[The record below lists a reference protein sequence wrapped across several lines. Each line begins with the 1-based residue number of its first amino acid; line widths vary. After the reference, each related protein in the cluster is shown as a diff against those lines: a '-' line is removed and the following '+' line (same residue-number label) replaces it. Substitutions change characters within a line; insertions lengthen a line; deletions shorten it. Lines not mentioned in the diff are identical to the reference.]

1 MMRSYTVERAREGVL
16 SFAVLEAKMGESSQN
31 LHHPCR
37 PVLQEAAGRSEDP
50 LSSLK
55 FEALCKPLKR
65 NAVML

>member
-1 MMRSYTVERAREGVL
+1 MRSYTVERAREGVL

-50 LSSLK
+50 LSSSLK

-65 NAVML
+65 NTVML